1 VKVVVNCVVN
11 AVRGGSF
18 SGREKQ
24 DRQSDFIFAC
34 VILCH
39 EEEVGSRISETGLCK
54 FTLLLPTGWENLSR
68 LVIMPFDGPLTYSRS
83 NGAGDGIAILTL
95 EGPLTLRNI
104 FAFQKDLTVN
114 PPPVLIFDLSKVE
127 YMDSA
132 GIGVLINYYVAAQKH
147 GRRMT
152 LVGANKRLD
161 ALLEMTK
168 VKELL
173 KNYPTVEAA
182 EASFSV

>member
-1 VKVVVNCVVN
+1 M
-11 AVRGGSF
+11 S
-18 SGREKQ
+18 
-24 DRQSDFIFAC
+24 
-34 VILCH
+34 
-39 EEEVGSRISETGLCK
+39 
-54 FTLLLPTGWENLSR
+54 
-68 LVIMPFDGPLTYSRS
+68 FDGPLTYSKS
-83 NGAGDGIAILTL
+83 NGAREGVVVMTL

-104 FAFQKDLTVN
+104 FAFQKDLTID
-114 PPPVLIFDLSKVE
+114 PPSVLIFDLTKVE

-182 EASFSV
+182 EASFSG

>member
-1 VKVVVNCVVN
+1 
-11 AVRGGSF
+11 
-18 SGREKQ
+18 
-24 DRQSDFIFAC
+24 
-34 VILCH
+34 
-39 EEEVGSRISETGLCK
+39 
-54 FTLLLPTGWENLSR
+54 
-68 LVIMPFDGPLTYSRS
+68 MPFDGPMSYSKS
-83 NGAGDGIAILTL
+83 NGVRDGVVIMTL

-104 FAFQKDLTVN
+104 FQLQKDIAVD

-132 GIGVLINYYVAAQKH
+132 GIGVLINYYVSAQRH

-152 LVGANKRLD
+152 LVGANHRLD

-182 EASFSV
+182 EASFSE

>member
-1 VKVVVNCVVN
+1 
-11 AVRGGSF
+11 
-18 SGREKQ
+18 
-24 DRQSDFIFAC
+24 
-34 VILCH
+34 
-39 EEEVGSRISETGLCK
+39 
-54 FTLLLPTGWENLSR
+54 
-68 LVIMPFDGPLTYSRS
+68 MPFDGPMSYSRC
-83 NGAGDGIAILTL
+83 NGTREGVVIMTL
-95 EGPLTLRNI
+95 DGPLTLRNI
-104 FAFQKDLTVN
+104 FAFQKDLAID
-114 PPPVLIFDLSKVE
+114 PPQVLIFDLSKVE

-173 KNYPTVEAA
+173 KNHPTVEAA
-182 EASFSV
+182 EASFSA

>member
-1 VKVVVNCVVN
+1 
-11 AVRGGSF
+11 
-18 SGREKQ
+18 
-24 DRQSDFIFAC
+24 
-34 VILCH
+34 
-39 EEEVGSRISETGLCK
+39 
-54 FTLLLPTGWENLSR
+54 
-68 LVIMPFDGPLTYSRS
+68 MPFDGPLTYSRS
-83 NGAGDGIAILTL
+83 NGGRDGIVVLTL

-104 FAFQKDLTVN
+104 FAFQKELTVN
-114 PPPVLIFDLSKVE
+114 PPPVFIFDLTNVE

-182 EASFSV
+182 EASFSD

>member
-1 VKVVVNCVVN
+1 
-11 AVRGGSF
+11 
-18 SGREKQ
+18 
-24 DRQSDFIFAC
+24 
-34 VILCH
+34 
-39 EEEVGSRISETGLCK
+39 
-54 FTLLLPTGWENLSR
+54 
-68 LVIMPFDGPLTYSRS
+68 MPYDGPLSYSRS
-83 NGAGDGIAILTL
+83 NGAREGVVVLTL
-95 EGPLTLRNI
+95 DGPLTLRNI
-104 FAFQKDLTVN
+104 FAFQADLAVN
-114 PPPVLIFDLSKVE
+114 PPSVMIFDLTKVE

-173 KNYPTVEAA
+173 KNYATVEAA
-182 EASFSV
+182 EADFS

>member
-1 VKVVVNCVVN
+1 
-11 AVRGGSF
+11 
-18 SGREKQ
+18 
-24 DRQSDFIFAC
+24 
-34 VILCH
+34 
-39 EEEVGSRISETGLCK
+39 
-54 FTLLLPTGWENLSR
+54 
-68 LVIMPFDGPLTYSRS
+68 MPFDGPLTYSRS
-83 NGAGDGIAILTL
+83 NGTRDGVVVLTL

-114 PPPVLIFDLSKVE
+114 PPWVLIFDVSKVE

-132 GIGVLINYYVAAQKH
+132 GIGVLINYYVSAQKH

-161 ALLEMTK
+161 ALLEMTR

-173 KNYPTVEAA
+173 KNYPTVEEA
-182 EASFSV
+182 EASFSD

>member
-1 VKVVVNCVVN
+1 
-11 AVRGGSF
+11 
-18 SGREKQ
+18 
-24 DRQSDFIFAC
+24 
-34 VILCH
+34 
-39 EEEVGSRISETGLCK
+39 
-54 FTLLLPTGWENLSR
+54 
-68 LVIMPFDGPLTYSRS
+68 MPFDGPLTYSRS
-83 NGAGDGIAILTL
+83 NGTRDGVVVLTL

-114 PPPVLIFDLSKVE
+114 PPRVLIFDVSKVE

-132 GIGVLINYYVAAQKH
+132 GIGVLINYYVSAQKH

-161 ALLEMTK
+161 ALLEMTR

-173 KNYPTVEAA
+173 KNYPTVEEA
-182 EASFSV
+182 EASFSD

>member
-1 VKVVVNCVVN
+1 
-11 AVRGGSF
+11 
-18 SGREKQ
+18 
-24 DRQSDFIFAC
+24 
-34 VILCH
+34 
-39 EEEVGSRISETGLCK
+39 
-54 FTLLLPTGWENLSR
+54 
-68 LVIMPFDGPLTYSRS
+68 MPFDGPMSYSRC
-83 NGAGDGIAILTL
+83 NGTREGVVIMTL
-95 EGPLTLRNI
+95 DGPLTLRNI
-104 FAFQKDLTVN
+104 FAFQKDLAVD
-114 PPPVLIFDLSKVE
+114 PPQVLIFDLSKVE

-182 EASFSV
+182 EASFSA

>member
-1 VKVVVNCVVN
+1 
-11 AVRGGSF
+11 
-18 SGREKQ
+18 
-24 DRQSDFIFAC
+24 
-34 VILCH
+34 
-39 EEEVGSRISETGLCK
+39 
-54 FTLLLPTGWENLSR
+54 
-68 LVIMPFDGPLTYSRS
+68 MPFDGPLTYSKS
-83 NGAGDGIAILTL
+83 KGARDGVVIMTL

-104 FAFQKDLTVN
+104 FAFQKELTVD
-114 PPPVLIFDLSKVE
+114 PPWVLIFDLTGVE

-182 EASFSV
+182 EASFSE